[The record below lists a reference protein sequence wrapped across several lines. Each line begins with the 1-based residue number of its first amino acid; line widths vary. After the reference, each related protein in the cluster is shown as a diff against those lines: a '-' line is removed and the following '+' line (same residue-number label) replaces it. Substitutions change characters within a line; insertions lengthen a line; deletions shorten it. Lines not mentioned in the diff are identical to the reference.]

1 MVRPVVVYTLM
12 RFALFLGS
20 LGVVSL
26 LGVRGFVAIVV
37 ALLLSAVL
45 SAILLKRQ
53 RDAIAE
59 VAAARQARRAA
70 EKQRLQ
76 ARLRDEG

>member
-1 MVRPVVVYTLM
+1 MVRPVAVYTLL
-12 RFALFLGS
+12 RIALFVGA
-20 LGVVSL
+20 LGVVTL
-26 LGVRGFVAIVV
+26 LGVRGFVAVV
-37 ALLLSAVL
+37 AALVLSAIL

-59 VAAARQARRAA
+59 VAAARKVQRAD

-76 ARLRDEG
+76 SRLRDEG

>member
-1 MVRPVVVYTLM
+1 MVRPVAVYTLL
-12 RFALFLGS
+12 RVALFVGS

-26 LGVRGFVAIVV
+26 LGVRGFVAVV
-37 ALLLSAVL
+37 GALVLSAVL
-45 SAILLKRQ
+45 SAVLLKRQ

-59 VAAARQARRAA
+59 VAAARRAERAA
-70 EKQRLQ
+70 EKERLQ

>member
-1 MVRPVVVYTLM
+1 MFRPVAVYTLL
-12 RFALFLGS
+12 RIALFVGS

-26 LGVRGFVAIVV
+26 LGVRGFVAVV
-37 ALLLSAVL
+37 GALVLSAVL
-45 SAILLKRQ
+45 SAVLLKRQ

-59 VAAARQARRAA
+59 VAASRRVERAA

>member
-1 MVRPVVVYTLM
+1 MARPVAVYTLL
-12 RFALFLGS
+12 RIALFVGS

-26 LGVRGFVAIVV
+26 LGVRGVV
-37 ALLLSAVL
+37 AVVAALVLSAVL
-45 SAILLKRQ
+45 SAVLLSRQ

-59 VAAARQARRAA
+59 VAAARRTQRTV

>member
-1 MVRPVVVYTLM
+1 MVRPVAVYTLL
-12 RFALFLGS
+12 RLALFVGS
-20 LGVVSL
+20 LGVVTL
-26 LGVRGFVAIVV
+26 LGVQGFVAVVV
-37 ALLLSAVL
+37 ALVLSAVL

-76 ARLRDEG
+76 GRLRDEG